1 MTNHA
6 HDLGKLEAQVEQLRV
21 DVVKLSKLV
30 EANSAQ
36 LNKWRG
42 AGAVLILIGAVAGW
56 WISLIFP
63 DAARL

>member
-1 MTNHA
+1 MTDHS

-21 DVVKLSKLV
+21 DVVKLSALV

-56 WISLIFP
+56 LLSLMIP
-63 DAARL
+63 DGFRL

>member
-1 MTNHA
+1 MTDHA

-21 DVVKLSKLV
+21 DVVKLSALV

-56 WISLIFP
+56 LLSLMIP
-63 DAARL
+63 DGFRL

>member
-1 MTNHA
+1 MIDHS

-21 DVVKLSKLV
+21 DVVKLSTLV

-42 AGAVLILIGAVAGW
+42 AGAVLILIGAVGGW
-56 WISLIFP
+56 LISLMIP
-63 DAARL
+63 KL

>member
-21 DVVKLSKLV
+21 DVVKLSALV

-56 WISLIFP
+56 LLSLMIP
-63 DAARL
+63 DGFRL